1 MKRIFQVIFILIS
14 VLACKEVFESP
25 PQAFLKATLWDSST
39 QKSVESKI
47 TVWGIGLENLWV
59 RDSVLQEI
67 ILPLSDNDTTS
78 YLIWFDSQPDT
89 IRFIHETTQK
99 YASMESGFYYEY
111 KLRSIDC
118 THHRID
124 SIRILDSL
132 VTKKWNEN
140 IKLYLHPLS
149 VGNN

>member
-1 MKRIFQVIFILIS
+1 MKRIFQALLILIA

-25 PQAFLKATLWDSST
+25 PQAFLKASLWDSAT
-39 QKSVESKI
+39 QKTVESKI
-47 TVWGIGLENLWV
+47 SVWGIGLDNLWI

-67 ILPLSDNDTTS
+67 ILPLSGNDTTS
-78 YLIWFDSQPDT
+78 YLIWFDSKADT
-89 IRFIHETTQK
+89 VTFIHETTQK

-118 THHRID
+118 THYRID

-149 VGNN
+149 AGGN